1 MYCNHEVETM
11 PRAAMIELQTQKL
24 QKMIKWVY
32 EKSPFYK
39 EKMASLELTDQ
50 SIQTLEDLQKLPFTT
65 KEDLVNNSPFGFLT
79 GPLSSTIR
87 MRMIGE
93 YKPVTKA
100 YTSADV
106 GRNVEMTARALVAGG
121 VTMADVLQICEDYT
135 SESALG
141 IQYAAEILGAT
152 VVPTELTKLE
162 LQLEMIDK
170 FRITAIASNA
180 QQMLQLLVAGQA
192 LNYDVASMSI
202 SKIFS
207 LNNDTKNNMGE
218 HIASRFNA
226 QVFNLY
232 SPPELG
238 CSTMMFECQ
247 KKCGLHMQEDY
258 YYPEII
264 NIINGRNVLDGHMGE
279 LVITTLSPEA
289 MPIIRY
295 RTGQMVA
302 IDRDVCSCGRTLS
315 RIKMP

>member
-11 PRAAMIELQTQKL
+11 PRAAMMELQTQKL

-39 EKMASLELTDQ
+39 EQMESLGLTEQ

-65 KEDLVNNSPFGFLT
+65 KEDLVVNSPFGFLT

-87 MRMIGE
+87 MRMIGNC
-93 YKPVTKA
+93 KPVTKA

-106 GRNVEMTARALVAGG
+106 GRNVEMTARALIAGG
-121 VTMADVLQICEDYT
+121 VNMSDVLQICEDYT
-135 SESALG
+135 SESAMG

-152 VVPTELTKLE
+152 VVPTELQKLE
-162 LQLEMIDK
+162 LQLELIDK
-170 FRITAIASNA
+170 LRITAIASNA

-192 LNYDVASMSI
+192 LNYDVANMSV

-207 LNNDTKNNMGE
+207 LNNDTKNSMGE

-226 QVFNLY
+226 QVFNIY

-238 CSTMMFECQ
+238 CSAMMFECQ
-247 KKCGLHMQEDY
+247 KKCGLHIQEDY

-264 NIINGRNVLDGHMGE
+264 NITDGSNILDGHMGE
-279 LVITTLSPEA
+279 LVLTTLSTDA

-295 RTGQMVA
+295 RTGQLVS
-302 IDRDVCSCGRTLS
+302 IDREVCSCGRTLS